1 MNDGIIIEVGMIHKL
16 KELGVT
22 NAAVIMLYGKILTM
36 SEDTGY
42 CTATNTY
49 FANLL
54 AKTPRGIQKYI
65 LELKTRGIIKVET
78 KLKKRMMKMVMLW
91 KQERYIH
98 RSVCDYL

>member
-22 NAAVIMLYGKILTM
+22 NAAVIMLYCKILTM

-78 KLKKRMMKMVMLW
+78 EKTYDEDGHAMEIRMIYPQMSM
-91 KQERYIH
+91 
-98 RSVCDYL
+98 

>member
-54 AKTPRGIQKYI
+54 AKTPRGIQKYADQR
-65 LELKTRGIIKVET
+65 LNSSRKSGYSIIEGSSLSICFLPV
-78 KLKKRMMKMVMLW
+78 VN
-91 KQERYIH
+91 ER
-98 RSVCDYL
+98 RND